1 MAKTKI
7 EFEVEIPEEYV
18 YAGEYREARPDE
30 LYMYA
35 PLRVER
41 WAGPGNSC
49 SKYVI
54 LREVAVWKQL
64 TPEKALNIML
74 SKLPVTLRHKT
85 WGKGSRTVRQT
96 IEKLYRVFTTS
107 DEVSIDMPDQA
118 IISNVEYLEEV

>member
-7 EFEVEIPEEYV
+7 EFEVDIPEGYE

-41 WAGPGNSC
+41 WEGPGNSC

-54 LREVAVWKQL
+54 LRKAEVWKKL
-64 TPEKALNIML
+64 TPEKAFEFMV
-74 SKLPVTLRHKT
+74 SRKQVTLRHLSWKGTGQILRKT
-85 WGKGSRTVRQT
+85 INDVFYNGAHFCTTLEVDAF
-96 IEKLYRVFTTS
+96 IENT
-107 DEVSIDMPDQA
+107 
-118 IISNVEYLEEV
+118 EYLEEV